1 MSELSREARA
11 VLEAAR
17 GGDEPTAA
25 DRARVRTAL
34 AVALGSAAATGTAEA
49 AATSSAA
56 PGASGGMAA
65 IGGGGWATGLKVLLA
80 VALVGAG
87 AGGYFALRGG
97 GSTTDVPAAPAAM
110 AAAPAMAPDAHRGVP
125 AVTIEAMPLSTS
137 DPSPAAAA
145 AVVAEPASERAA
157 ETPAAAVEAE
167 PASERAAAQR
177 AGAKSNGDPRAR
189 NRAAPRT
196 ASLARERQLIAAAN
210 RALRDGDAAGAL
222 RLLDRHAADFD
233 DGVLVQERATARVLA
248 LCELGRV
255 EAARAEAA
263 SLLARWPRSPHAA
276 RIRAS
281 CAR

>member
-34 AVALGSAAATGTAEA
+34 AAALGSAAATCTAEA

-87 AGGYFALRGG
+87 TGGYLMLRGG
-97 GSTTDVPAAPAAM
+97 GSATEVPAAPAAM
-110 AAAPAMAPDAHRGVP
+110 AEAPAMAPDPHRGVP
-125 AVTIEAMPLSTS
+125 GVTIEAMPLPTPSASTT
-137 DPSPAAAA
+137 
-145 AVVAEPASERAA
+145 A
-157 ETPAAAVEAE
+157 ETPAADGE
-167 PASERAAAQR
+167 AAQPAGDSAVPAPAASR
-177 AGAKSNGDPRAR
+177 AGAKASGDARAKKP
-189 NRAAPRT
+189 AGSGT

-210 RALRDGDAAGAL
+210 RALRDGDATGAL
-222 RLLDRHAADFD
+222 RLLDRHAADFE